1 MITFLFS
8 LVRTTLLDAFRNRY
22 FALGIAAGVTVI
34 VLVLGSGIL
43 SRAHLG
49 EDTVHAEFAQ
59 AAGLRTG
66 NSVDVA
72 GIEVGT
78 VTAVRLERDR
88 VLVTMSVRPDLSV
101 GHDAKAAIKMSTI
114 LGKMHVELDPGA
126 EGHLPGSRIPLSAT
140 TVPYNLAK
148 VVNDPKYRNSFE
160 HLERLDPNALR
171 AGLDAVST
179 QLGDSPAL
187 TAQALDSVGALAKVI
202 ASRRDEVDQLL
213 GSMDQVSGLISDNQN
228 SVLVLLTNGQAIGDS
243 VVRRRDLIRE
253 LLDNIAAAS
262 KILQDMGID
271 DGGRLGPLIHN
282 LNTMSQGLE
291 KNREHLDALYQVM
304 PVAVRQFNNSFAQ
317 GPYGDIYMPWL
328 FPDNWLCLA
337 DAVEGCN

>member
-1 MITFLFS
+1 MIGFLFS
-8 LVRTTLLDAFRNRY
+8 LVRTTVRDAFGNRN
-22 FALGIAAGVTVI
+22 FALGIAAGATVI
-34 VLVLGSGIL
+34 MVVLGSGIL
-43 SRAHLG
+43 ARAHLG

-78 VTAVRLERDR
+78 VTAVRLQRDR
-88 VLVTMSVRPDLSV
+88 VVVSMSVRPDLGV
-101 GHDAKAAIKMSTI
+101 GHDATAAIKMSTI
-114 LGKMHVELDPGA
+114 LGKMHVELDPGT
-126 EGHLPGSRIPLSAT
+126 EGRLPDSRIPLSAT

-148 VVNDPKYRNSFE
+148 VVNDPTYRNSFE
-160 HLERLDPNALR
+160 HLERLDPDALR

-179 QLGDSPAL
+179 QLGDSPQLA
-187 TAQALDSVGALAKVI
+187 AQALDSVGALTKVI

-213 GSMDQVSGLISDNQN
+213 VGMDQVSGLISDNQN

-243 VVRRRDLIRE
+243 VIRRRDLIRE

-337 DAVEGCN
+337 GAVEGCK

>member
-1 MITFLFS
+1 MMKSVFS
-8 LVRTTLLDAFRNRY
+8 LVRTALRDAFGNRN
-22 FALGIAAGVTVI
+22 FALGIAAGVAVI
-34 VLVLGSGIL
+34 ALVLGSGVL

-49 EDTVHAEFAQ
+49 QDTVHAEFAQ

-78 VTAVRLERDR
+78 VTSVRLERDR
-88 VLVTMSVRPDLSV
+88 VLVAMSVRPDLAI

-114 LGKMHVELDPGA
+114 LGKMHVELDPGTD
-126 EGHLPGSRIPLSAT
+126 GRLPDSRIPLSAT

-171 AGLDAVST
+171 AGLDAMT
-179 QLGDSPAL
+179 AQMGDSPQL

-228 SVLVLLTNGQAIGDS
+228 SVLVLLTNGQAIGDA
-243 VVRRRDLIRE
+243 VMRRRDLIRE
-253 LLDNIAAAS
+253 LLDNIAEAS
-262 KILQDMGID
+262 KILQNMGVD
-271 DGGRLGPLIHN
+271 DGGRLGPLIHS

-291 KNREHLDALYQVM
+291 KNRDHLDALYQVM
-304 PVAVRQFNNSFAQ
+304 PVAVRQFNNPLAQ

-337 DAVEGCN
+337 NAVEGCK

>member
-1 MITFLFS
+1 MIGFLFQ
-8 LVRTTLLDAFRNRY
+8 LIRTTLVDAFGNRN
-22 FALGIAAGVTVI
+22 FSLGIAAGVTVTA
-34 VLVLGSGIL
+34 VVLGSGLL

-49 EDTVHAEFAQ
+49 EATLRAEFAQ

-66 NSVDVA
+66 DSVDVA

-78 VTAVRLERDR
+78 VTSVRLERDR
-88 VLVTMSVRPDLSV
+88 VLVTMSVRPDLGL
-101 GHDAKAAIKMSTI
+101 GHDAEAAIKMSTI
-114 LGKMHVELDPGA
+114 LGKMHVELDPGTDG
-126 EGHLPGSRIPLSAT
+126 ELPDARIPLSAT

-148 VVNDPKYRNSFE
+148 VVNDPTYRNSFE

-171 AGLDAVST
+171 ASLDTVAT
-179 QLGDSPAL
+179 QLGDSPHL
-187 TAQALDSVGALAKVI
+187 TAQALDSVGALARVI

-213 GSMDQVSGLISDNQN
+213 NSMDQVSGLIADNQN
-228 SVLVLLTNGQAIGDS
+228 SVLELLTKGEAIGAAVS
-243 VVRRRDLIRE
+243 RRRDLIAD

-262 KILQDMGID
+262 KILQDMGVE
-271 DGGRLGPLIHN
+271 DGGRLGPLIHS

-291 KNREHLDALYQVM
+291 KNRDHLAALYQVM
-304 PVAVRQFNNSFAQ
+304 PVAVRQFNNTFAQ

-337 DAVEGCN
+337 GAVEGCK

>member
-1 MITFLFS
+1 MIRFLFS
-8 LVRTTLLDAFRNRY
+8 LVRTTLSDAFRNRN
-22 FALGIAAGVTVI
+22 FALGIAAGVTVL
-34 VLVLGSGIL
+34 VLVLGSGVL
-43 SRAHLG
+43 SRVHLG
-49 EDTVHAEFAQ
+49 EDTLHAEFTQ
-59 AAGLRTG
+59 SAGLRTG

-78 VTAVRLERDR
+78 VTSVRLERDR
-88 VLVTMSVRPDLSV
+88 VLVTMSVRPDLNV

-114 LGKMHVELDPGA
+114 LGKMHVELDPGTDG
-126 EGHLPGSRIPLSAT
+126 EPPGGRIPLTAT

-171 AGLDAVST
+171 ASLDAVST
-179 QLGDSPAL
+179 QLGDSPQL
-187 TAQALDSVGALAKVI
+187 TAQALDSVGALAGVI
-202 ASRRDEVDQLL
+202 ASRREEVDRLL
-213 GSMDQVSGLISDNQN
+213 AGMDQVSGLISDNQN
-228 SVLVLLTNGQAIGDS
+228 SVLVLLTRGEAIGDA
-243 VVRRRDLIRE
+243 VVKRRDLIRE

-271 DGGRLGPLIHN
+271 DGGRLGPLIQS

-337 DAVEGCN
+337 NAVEGCK